1 LNINSGDVIIHGP
14 MLRHIGF
21 VSDVAK
27 SHKEFGFVSD
37 VAKSH
42 KEFDRI
48 AYKVFN
54 GTPKAKKNSDKV
66 LKA

>member
-1 LNINSGDVIIHGP
+1 